1 MKTQA
6 SGNPPLI
13 KSRFL
18 ATLIAIL
25 WAVTFGPVAH
35 AALTTNTWSN
45 AASGTW
51 NWVNASNWLLGLAPN
66 INQSAILITNQAGFM
81 AGAHNLT
88 VTIDSTTVAQ
98 PVTMTVSNVF
108 ISAPGTG
115 AKAAHNTLFLNNAGL
130 VTPLK
135 ITGSLSI
142 ANNGTVIITNS
153 LLVVGFPQAFNGN
166 GVFIDGALQL
176 QSGSLI
182 ATSVVSFIVG
192 ESGAGQMTVLDGIWQ
207 TATVVIGDLSGSQ
220 GMLTLAGGT
229 SVLSYLV
236 ISLVPGGDGSVLMT
250 GGSLTTAE
258 ADIGY
263 IGTGQMTI
271 SGGTWL
277 AGNVNVGAWSDDIY
291 GSGQGTLTVAGGTTV
306 IDGTGLLLNDFN
318 IAYENG
324 TTGFVW
330 MTGGQLITTN
340 TSTYVG
346 HSFEG
351 FGQMVVSNGAWQA
364 RDVTVGTGG
373 GALGTF
379 RLVGGTTTISSNLVL
394 GDCTDGSVGEVYLA
408 GGILYVTNAT
418 HTAVVDIENGA
429 LTINGGGTLVVDVF
443 VMTNPCA
450 NFVRAGGILIYR
462 TAILDPDGDADQDGL
477 PNWWEQAHG
486 LDPLDPADNNGPF
499 GDPDGDGYSNWE
511 EYLAGSDPRNPLS
524 TPLQITPPPFQITSM
539 VRSGNNIVLTW
550 MTPAGTTNQLEVT
563 SGGSGGAFSTNGFTN
578 LGAQMLIGGSGAITT
593 NFTDVGGA
601 TNKPARYYRVRLVP

>member
-1 MKTQA
+1 M
-6 SGNPPLI
+6 

-25 WAVTFGPVAH
+25 WGVAFGPIAH
-35 AALTTNTWSN
+35 AALTTNNWSN

-66 INQSAILITNQAGFM
+66 INQSAILITNGAGVSKFESR
-81 AGAHNLT
+81 T
-88 VTIDSTTVAQ
+88 VTVDSTTVAQ

-108 ISAPGTG
+108 ISAPGIG
-115 AKAAHNTLFLNNAGL
+115 LKAAHNTLFLNNAGL

-142 ANNGTVIITNS
+142 GNNGTVTITNS
-153 LLVVGFPQAFNGN
+153 LLIVGYPAPINGN
-166 GVFIDGALQL
+166 DVLIDGALQL

-182 ATSVVSFIVG
+182 ATNAVDFIVG
-192 ESGAGQMTVLDGIWQ
+192 EFGVGQMTVLNGTWQ
-207 TATVVIGDLSGSQ
+207 AATVVVGDLSGSQ
-220 GMLTLAGGT
+220 GMLTLAGGA
-229 SVLSYLV
+229 SAVNYLAIGLEQGV
-236 ISLVPGGDGSVLMT
+236 NGSVLVT
-250 GGSLTTAE
+250 GGTLSATET
-258 ADIGY
+258 DIGY
-263 IGTGQMTI
+263 NGPGQMTI

-277 AGNVNVGAWSDDIY
+277 AGNVNVGTWSSDTL
-291 GSGQGTLTVAGGTTV
+291 GNGQGTLTVAGGTTV
-306 IDGTGLLLNDFN
+306 IDGTGVLLNDFN
-318 IAYENG
+318 ITYDNG

-340 TSTYVG
+340 TSTLIG
-346 HSFEG
+346 KSFGG

-394 GDCTDGSVGEVYLA
+394 GDCTDGSVGLVHLV
-408 GGILYVTNAT
+408 GGTLYVTNAT
-418 HTAVVDIENGA
+418 HTAVVDIENGT
-429 LTINGGGTLVVDVF
+429 LTINGGGTLVADVI
-443 VMTNPCA
+443 VLTNSCG
-450 NFVRAGGILIYR
+450 NFDRAGGMLIYR

-486 LDPLDPADNNGPF
+486 LDPLDPAGDNGPF

-511 EYLAGSDPRNPLS
+511 EYLAGSDPQNPLS
-524 TPLQITPPPFQITSM
+524 TPLQIIPPPFQITSM

-550 MTPAGTTNQLEVT
+550 MTPAGTTNQLQVT
-563 SGGSGGAFSTNGFTN
+563 SGGGGGAFSTNGFTN
-578 LGAQMLIGGSGAITT
+578 LGAQMLISGSGVITT
-593 NFTDVGGA
+593 NYTDVGGA